1 MKTILTTLILAGAML
16 AAPISLQA
24 RPRVSQQGGQVVHSR
39 RGPVVMHRVL
49 PPFRGQHV
57 YDAGR

>member
-1 MKTILTTLILAGAML
+1 MKTILTALILTGAIL
-16 AAPISLQA
+16 ATPFSLHA
-24 RPRVSQQGGQVVHSR
+24 RPRASSGGQVVHSR

-57 YDAGR
+57 YDPGR